1 MLPCCRAGRLCWPDR
16 HPGQHPDWC
25 LCPHQDGASFAPRA
39 LRPGQNPDWR
49 LSTPGETVVKPHG
62 GCCLFSLLVVVSPAS
77 SCYCLA
83 TVQAGSVRL
92 AGTLGAC
99 ARTQGTVPGA
109 EPGLNPIWGA
119 SLCVLPA
126 GTGMSPAGAVVI
138 VVSSSSSSS
147 WSHRRPF
154 IVVAVIAVAVD
165 LSSAPLHTTGA
176 HPGQNP
182 DWQRRVQGRTARET
196 S

>member
-1 MLPCCRAGRLCWPDR
+1 M
-16 HPGQHPDWC
+16 
-25 LCPHQDGASFAPRA
+25 
-39 LRPGQNPDWR
+39 
-49 LSTPGETVVKPHG
+49 KPYG

-83 TVQAGSVRL
+83 IVQAGSVRL
-92 AGTLGAC
+92 TGTLGAG

-126 GTGMSPAGAVVI
+126 GTAMSPAGAVVI
-138 VVSSSSSSS
+138 IVSSSSSSS